1 MSLALNIPVIE
12 TERLRLRAPQL
23 SDLEPM
29 VAFYASDRSAFVGG
43 PRDEAATFTS
53 LTSRLGH
60 WVVRGYGLW
69 HFEDK
74 TSGTFLGWTGII
86 NAPGWHEPELGW
98 SVLAEGEGKG
108 YASEAAIAAR
118 SYAAEHFGLSHLMSY
133 LAPANSRSV
142 AMAKRLGA
150 TFEHEHELLGKFCH
164 VYRHPKVEAL

>member
-1 MSLALNIPVIE
+1 MSLRVNIPVIE

-23 SDLEPM
+23 SDLEQM

-43 PRDEAATFTS
+43 ARDEAATFTS
-53 LTSRLGH
+53 LTSRIGH
-60 WVVRGYGLW
+60 WVVREHGLW
-69 HFEDK
+69 HFEEK
-74 TSGTFLGWTGII
+74 ETGTFMGWAGVI

-98 SVLAEGEGKG
+98 TVMADGEGKG

-118 SYAAEHFGLSHLMSY
+118 TYAANHFGMPHLMSY

-150 TFEHEHELLGKFCH
+150 TFECEHQLHGQFCH
-164 VYRHPKVEAL
+164 VYRHPKVGAV